1 MKSKKKKS
9 KEPAMKPMKLRKNPA
24 FNDSGTS
31 IRKVTP
37 SIIPEEK
44 PSPKTKFF
52 SLGLIKTP
60 KIPPTPVAALARR
73 LMSINVI
80 RFISAPDVY

>member
-9 KEPAMKPMKLRKNPA
+9 KEPVMKPVKHRKNPA
-24 FNDSGTS
+24 FSDSKTS

-44 PSPKTKFF
+44 PSPKIKFL
-52 SLGLIKTP
+52 SLGLNKTP
-60 KIPPTPVAALARR
+60 KIPPTPVAAPARR
-73 LMSINVI
+73 LMRVNII
-80 RFISAPDVY
+80 RFILAPDVP

>member
-1 MKSKKKKS
+1 MKSRKKKS

-24 FNDSGTS
+24 FNDSRTS

-60 KIPPTPVAALARR
+60 KIPPIPVAAPARR
-73 LMSINVI
+73 LTSTNVV
-80 RFISAPDVY
+80 RFILAPDVH

>member
-9 KEPAMKPMKLRKNPA
+9 KDPATKPMKLRKTPA
-24 FNDSGTS
+24 FNDSRTS

-52 SLGLIKTP
+52 SLGLIKIP
-60 KIPPTPVAALARR
+60 KIPPTPVAAPART
-73 LMSINVI
+73 LISINVI
-80 RFISAPDVY
+80 RFILVPDVH